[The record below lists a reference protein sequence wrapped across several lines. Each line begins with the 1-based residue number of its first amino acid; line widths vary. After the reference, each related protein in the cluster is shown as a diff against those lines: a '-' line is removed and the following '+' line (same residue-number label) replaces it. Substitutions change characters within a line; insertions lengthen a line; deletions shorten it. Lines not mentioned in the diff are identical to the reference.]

1 MFIICNVELLHALL
15 LISELFAQLTEIAR
29 SLLQYEILILYDRS
43 VELFLPPPPFP
54 VRLALLE
61 RWMVIVMPGV

>member
-43 VELFLPPPPFP
+43 VELFLPPPPPFP
-54 VRLALLE
+54 
-61 RWMVIVMPGV
+61 